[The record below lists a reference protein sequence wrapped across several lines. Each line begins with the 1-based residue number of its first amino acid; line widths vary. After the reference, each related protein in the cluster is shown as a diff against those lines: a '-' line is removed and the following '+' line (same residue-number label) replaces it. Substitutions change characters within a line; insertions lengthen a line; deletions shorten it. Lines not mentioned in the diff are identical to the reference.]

1 VSRVGAIDQL
11 PFQAFHL
18 ALELLH
24 DDVDCGERIRGLG
37 APVKLV
43 AMASQHGMAGPAGRG
58 RTLGVVSETQLR
70 TLEQWSEAPQPADLC
85 DSAVAKVFWDGS
97 VRTEEND
104 VHDVIPS
111 APRTVVRPAAAN
123 TRYLRVAP
131 G

>member
-1 VSRVGAIDQL
+1 
-11 PFQAFHL
+11 
-18 ALELLH
+18 
-24 DDVDCGERIRGLG
+24 
-37 APVKLV
+37 
-43 AMASQHGMAGPAGRG
+43 
-58 RTLGVVSETQLR
+58 
-70 TLEQWSEAPQPADLC
+70 
-85 DSAVAKVFWDGS
+85 